1 MLDQHTHNRPFAGKR
16 DEVGMDGVPKL
27 GQVQRKFQA
36 VIETFKD
43 IPFFFKNLKIVS
55 EFCLP

>member
-1 MLDQHTHNRPFAGKR
+1 MLDLHTHNRPFADNS

-43 IPFFFKNLKIVS
+43 IPFFFKNLKIIS
-55 EFCLP
+55 